1 MAWRV
6 NEVFQMLYCIK
17 MLIRHGGLEP
27 LNLYFTSINNEFL
40 FQNFNE
46 EGNHDEDANPLR
58 SDTIIATLVVAS
70 AVTPRANAALG
81 RITCHS
87 FTITITRVLT
97 IQSIFHSFISMIQSC
112 VNMLV
117 MQISVELVITTLSFI
132 THLSNSFI
140 SISKSRRHYY

>member
-40 FQNFNE
+40 FLFQNFNE

-58 SDTIIATLVVAS
+58 SDTFIATLATLVVAS

-97 IQSIFHSFISMIQSC
+97 IQSIFHSVVSSIQSF

-117 MQISVELVITTLSFI
+117 MQISVE
-132 THLSNSFI
+132 
-140 SISKSRRHYY
+140 Y

>member
-1 MAWRV
+1 MAWGG
-6 NEVFQMLYCIK
+6 NEVFLMLYCIK
-17 MLIRHGGLEP
+17 MLIRHRGLEP

-58 SDTIIATLVVAS
+58 SDTIIATLATLVVAS

-97 IQSIFHSFISMIQSC
+97 IQSIFHSFVSMIQSC

-117 MQISVELVITTLSFI
+117 MQISVKLVITIIYFI
-132 THLSNSFI
+132 
-140 SISKSRRHYY
+140 

>member
-1 MAWRV
+1 M
-6 NEVFQMLYCIK
+6 
-17 MLIRHGGLEP
+17 
-27 LNLYFTSINNEFL
+27 NLYFTSINNEFL

-58 SDTIIATLVVAS
+58 SDTIIATFVVVWIIRLSLAS
-70 AVTPRANAALG
+70 CVTPRAKAALG
-81 RITCHS
+81 RITCHR

-97 IQSIFHSFISMIQSC
+97 IQSFIQSFFSIIQTF

-132 THLSNSFI
+132 THLSNSFSI
-140 SISKSRRHYY
+140 SCISKSRRHYYWR

>member
-6 NEVFQMLYCIK
+6 NEVLQMLYCIK

-40 FQNFNE
+40 FLFQNFNE

-58 SDTIIATLVVAS
+58 SDTIIATLATLVVAS

-97 IQSIFHSFISMIQSC
+97 IQSIFHSVVSSIQSF

-117 MQISVELVITTLSFI
+117 MQISVE
-132 THLSNSFI
+132 
-140 SISKSRRHYY
+140 Y

>member
-87 FTITITRVLT
+87 FTITITRVLP
-97 IQSIFHSFISMIQSC
+97 IQNIFHSLVSITQSF

-117 MQISVELVITTLSFI
+117 MQISVKLVITIIYFI
-132 THLSNSFI
+132 
-140 SISKSRRHYY
+140 